1 MNFLGHSLIDVSGVT
16 VVCSPFF
23 FRNNGSRR
31 RRRNG
36 AARHG
41 ASVNSRRTADLQRD
55 LDRSLFV
62 AISRE
67 GKRRSIEILAV
78 PKINYGMS
86 ARRWRRRWR
95 WRRRRRRRRRRR
107 WLGGYFPGNSSRGRL
122 EGFEAWSTRVGLLQ
136 LPANSVDV
144 IRQQFQQHSRHIVG
158 SRVPRNVPT
167 RRHISGDASSSA
179 ATSLFIVQSICT
191 RVRSLSFTLLPRFP
205 RSDWPPLV
213 TSKYNRILLVQ
224 FTFDCIHVRTRKRKR
239 RKTKVST

>member
-1 MNFLGHSLIDVSGVT
+1 MFTLLFPQQRV
-16 VVCSPFF
+16 
-23 FRNNGSRR
+23 
-31 RRRNG
+31 
-36 AARHG
+36 
-41 ASVNSRRTADLQRD
+41 ASVNSRQVVGRPIY
-55 LDRSLFV
+55 LDRSSFV

-95 WRRRRRRRRRRR
+95 RRRRR
-107 WLGGYFPGNSSRGRL
+107 WLDGYFPGNSSRGRL

-158 SRVPRNVPT
+158 SRVSRNVPT

-179 ATSLFIVQSICT
+179 TTSLFIVQSICT

-205 RSDWPPLV
+205 RSDWPPLA
-213 TSKYNRILLVQ
+213 TSKYNRILLVR

-239 RKTKVST
+239 RKTKVSA